1 MRPTQEILR
10 SKMSINDC
18 QMDSKQLI
26 TAEQAMFDYA
36 KRQIDEFV
44 RKQNKVELK
53 SIGSFFWSLFVGD
66 IMLWKRKKAF
76 LRAKNKADKLAVIEN
91 RPFYV
96 IRQSETSYV
105 VQSTLVARN
114 LKKRGVYHKNVT
126 SIILHETADYVSTP
140 TRCK

>member
-1 MRPTQEILR
+1 MRATQEILR
-10 SKMSINDC
+10 SKMSMNDC
-18 QMDSKQLI
+18 QMDSKQLM
-26 TAEQAMFDYA
+26 TAEQAMFDFG

-44 RKQNKVELK
+44 RRQNKVELK
-53 SIGSFFWSLFVGD
+53 SIGSFFWSLLVGD

-76 LRAKNKADKLAVIEN
+76 VRAKKKADTLADIEN

-126 SIILHETADYVSTP
+126 SVKLHETADYTAYP
-140 TRCK
+140 R

>member
-1 MRPTQEILR
+1 MRATQEILR

-18 QMDSKQLI
+18 QMDSKQLM
-26 TAEQAMFDYA
+26 TAEQAMFDFG

-44 RKQNKVELK
+44 RRQNKVELK
-53 SIGSFFWSLFVGD
+53 SIGSFFWSLLVGD

-76 LRAKNKADKLAVIEN
+76 VRAKKKADTLANIEN

-105 VQSTLVARN
+105 VQSTLVART
-114 LKKRGVYHKNVT
+114 LRKRGVYRKDVNSVK
-126 SIILHETADYVSTP
+126 LHQTADYTAYP
-140 TRCK
+140 K